1 MTDNVEQKDIEDLRE
16 RFLNRDFDEKEFEI
30 SAEKTIS
37 YARLCGETADRFLD
51 ENHPDF
57 HPIFGRESS

>member
-30 SAEKTIS
+30 SAMGTLPNGDWAFTIVLNKLE
-37 YARLCGETADRFLD
+37 Y
-51 ENHPDF
+51 
-57 HPIFGRESS
+57 